1 MRRARSWAR
10 SASPA
15 TSTRSTTSVPS
26 PASMPAASARTT
38 ISTPRR
44 LRASTSRRTRRCA
57 TRARGRAGKSI
68 AGPPLPG
75 SRLPHIRL
83 APARFWEV
91 VADSGPGGG
100 PGSTVW
106 DCGLVNRAAAR
117 DWAVSVDGS
126 VRRLGV
132 SAPDCGRRYGL
143 GEGNMGNSALGS
155 PAVAA
160 AVALAAFVL
169 TGCATSTSQQDATP
183 AAVPQP
189 ELPSRIRA
197 SEIVGRWGYAAFHK
211 PEDRARVEANAR
223 GQCKQAFTIG
233 QGPTGGVMM
242 YLADS
247 TQLQEL
253 RVKGSTT
260 GKDYIGPAGDTPGQQ
275 DREIVSFDGRV
286 MLLRFVDPEIDGRY
300 GTGVFVRCAP
310 RA

>member
-1 MRRARSWAR
+1 
-10 SASPA
+10 
-15 TSTRSTTSVPS
+15 
-26 PASMPAASARTT
+26 
-38 ISTPRR
+38 
-44 LRASTSRRTRRCA
+44 
-57 TRARGRAGKSI
+57 
-68 AGPPLPG
+68 
-75 SRLPHIRL
+75 
-83 APARFWEV
+83 
-91 VADSGPGGG
+91 
-100 PGSTVW
+100 
-106 DCGLVNRAAAR
+106 
-117 DWAVSVDGS
+117 
-126 VRRLGV
+126 
-132 SAPDCGRRYGL
+132 
-143 GEGNMGNSALGS
+143 MGNSALGS

-169 TGCATSTSQQDATP
+169 AGCATGTSQQDPTP
-183 AAVPQP
+183 AALPQP

-211 PEDRARVEANAR
+211 QEDRARVEANAR
-223 GQCKQAFTIG
+223 GQCKQPFTIG

-253 RVKGSTT
+253 RIKGSQG
-260 GKDYIGPAGDTPGQQ
+260 GKDYIGPSGETPGPQ